1 MGWIAVSVV
10 ALMTAVVTTVGST
23 VPHCFADN
31 NSNPSRS
38 FNTDLSGISD
48 FGFDLYRELSSKG
61 TAKNFFFSPYSIWT
75 ALTLSYLGSAGNTKT
90 QLEASLR
97 VTGKTSTLRLW
108 RALETMY
115 AQRAAS
121 NPQYTFNMANR
132 VYFDNILHLRPC
144 ITNILH
150 KELHIV
156 DFSDVHGT
164 STSINEFVSSTTKG
178 RIPELVTPDDMVDA
192 LMVLVNAAYFKGTWR
207 YQFKPSST
215 TTQSFFVSSSNSVDV
230 PMMKLKTNLRLA
242 QSTELG
248 AQILELPYAGDVISM
263 LLLLPDVEGEA
274 GFSNMVSALS
284 GGSLSRVT
292 SGWSSQRVLVELLLP
307 KFKLEK
313 TLKNELKEGLINL
326 GIRDLFNSSLADLT
340 DFVEEN
346 HLSVSK
352 TIHKAFVEVSEEG
365 TEAAAATALIAYTRS
380 SFSKAY
386 QLVHKFHC
394 NRPFVFIIH
403 DNQAKNVLFMGAY
416 KSPPRD
422 SRKISGGWRN

>member
-31 NSNPSRS
+31 NRNPSRS

-48 FGFDLYRELSSKG
+48 FGFDLYRQLSSKG

-75 ALTLSYLGSAGNTKT
+75 ALTLTYFGSAGNTKT

-108 RALETMY
+108 RALEVMY

-156 DFSDVHGT
+156 DFSDNYAT
-164 STSINEFVSSTTKG
+164 STDINEFVSSTTKG
-178 RIPELVTPDDMVDA
+178 RIPELVSPDDMVDA

-215 TTQSFFVSSSNSVDV
+215 TTQSFFVSSSHSVDV
-230 PMMKLKTNLRLA
+230 PMMKLKTNLRLVH
-242 QSTELG
+242 STQLQ
-248 AQILELPYAGDVISM
+248 AKILELPYSGDAISM
-263 LLLLPDVEGEA
+263 LLLLPDVEGET
-274 GFSNMVSALS
+274 GFFNMVSVLS
-284 GGSLSRVT
+284 GESLSRVT
-292 SGWSSQRVLVELLLP
+292 SGLGSQTVPVELLLP
-307 KFKLEK
+307 KFKLEE
-313 TLKNELKEGLINL
+313 TLNNELKESLMNL
-326 GIRDLFNSSLADLT
+326 GIRDLFNGTLANLT
-340 DFVEEN
+340 EFVVRN

-365 TEAAAATALIAYTRS
+365 TEAAAATAVIAYTRS
-380 SFSKAY
+380 SFSKAHP
-386 QLVHKFHC
+386 LVQKFHC
-394 NRPFVFIIH
+394 VRPFVFLIH
-403 DNQAKNVLFMGAY
+403 DNHTKNVLFMGAY
-416 KSPPRD
+416 KNPPRD
-422 SRKISGGWRN
+422 SRKGGGGRRN

>member
-31 NSNPSRS
+31 NRNPSRS

-48 FGFDLYRELSSKG
+48 FGFDLYRQLSSKG

-75 ALTLSYLGSAGNTKT
+75 ALTLTYFGSAGNTKT

-108 RALETMY
+108 RALEVMY

-156 DFSDVHGT
+156 DFSDV
-164 STSINEFVSSTTKG
+164 S
-178 RIPELVTPDDMVDA
+178 L
-192 LMVLVNAAYFKGTWR
+192 Y
-207 YQFKPSST
+207 
-215 TTQSFFVSSSNSVDV
+215 
-230 PMMKLKTNLRLA
+230 LKTNCHTTLEILRWSSINFPFLHISVH
-242 QSTELG
+242 STQLQ
-248 AQILELPYAGDVISM
+248 AKILELPYSGDAISM
-263 LLLLPDVEGEA
+263 LLLLPDVEGET
-274 GFSNMVSALS
+274 GFFNMVSVLS
-284 GGSLSRVT
+284 GESLSRVT
-292 SGWSSQRVLVELLLP
+292 SGLGSQTVPVELLLP
-307 KFKLEK
+307 KFKLEE
-313 TLKNELKEGLINL
+313 TLNNELKESLMNL
-326 GIRDLFNSSLADLT
+326 GIRDLFNGTLANLT
-340 DFVEEN
+340 EFVVRN

-365 TEAAAATALIAYTRS
+365 TEAAAATAVIAYTRS
-380 SFSKAY
+380 SFSKAHP
-386 QLVHKFHC
+386 LVQKFHC
-394 NRPFVFIIH
+394 VRPFVFLIH
-403 DNQAKNVLFMGAY
+403 DNHTKNVLFMGAY
-416 KSPPRD
+416 KNPPRD
-422 SRKISGGWRN
+422 SRKGGGGRRN